1 MKKLK
6 VIAIVLCLTIAS
18 IMLGLTIEF
27 MIKYT
32 KGEREK
38 ANAKRYTVYQG
49 EKIFKNLQVRYS
61 DGQYSSFNT
70 EDGRLIEFSGAHIK
84 EEQKND

>member
-6 VIAIVLCLTIAS
+6 VVAAILCLSLAS
-18 IMLGLTIEF
+18 IMVGLFVESI
-27 MIKYT
+27 T
-32 KGEREK
+32 KPTKEEQEK
-38 ANAKRYTVYQG
+38 INARRYTVYQG
-49 EKIFKNLQVRYS
+49 GKIFKNLKKRYS

-70 EDGRLIEFSGAHIK
+70 EDGRLIEFNGAHIK